1 MWVAAEAATHM
12 APENEMFYQVIW
24 KTEPGLKGLSCSEF
38 RAVDISAGSATD
50 QPGAQAGVVIME
62 AASQAEAD
70 AMARHLENYFAL
82 QRFSN
87 NASAFETVK
96 SYVLEQAAKNQ

>member
-1 MWVAAEAATHM
+1 MI
-12 APENEMFYQVIW
+12 YQIVW
-24 KTEPGLKGLSCSEF
+24 KIEPGLRGLSCADF
-38 RAVDISAGSATD
+38 RAMQTARGNTV
-50 QPGAQAGVVIME
+50 QEGVVLVE

-70 AMARHLENYFAL
+70 ALARHLENYFAL